1 MIKTISPYRM
11 QNLTITKLKVW

>member
-1 MIKTISPYRM
+1 M